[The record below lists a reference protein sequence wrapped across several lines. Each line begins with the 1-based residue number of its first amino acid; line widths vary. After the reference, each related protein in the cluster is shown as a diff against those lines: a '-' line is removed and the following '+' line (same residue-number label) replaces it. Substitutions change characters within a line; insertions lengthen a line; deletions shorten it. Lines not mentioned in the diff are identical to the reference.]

1 MEELIGFSRAVRV
14 GNIISVAGTAA
25 IAPNGSTACPD
36 DVYGQAKCCF
46 GIMKTAI
53 EEAGGRLEDVIRARI
68 MLKDISRWEEAAKAS
83 GGDLAKE
90 AAAVLEA
97 WDRKAEADSRG
108 MVLFS
113 LWALEMD
120 ERLGVVPQ
128 RGRPSAFAKPW
139 DPKDPLATPSR
150 LADPAAAVEVLVKIA
165 AQVKSIFGSVDVPF
179 GDAARFRRGGFDF
192 PPNGGPG
199 RIGFFR
205 AVEYSFSNR
214 DKKFLA
220 NGGDSYVCAVEFS
233 SPVRA
238 KAVLGYGNASQPGSP
253 HNGDQMTLV
262 SRKEMRPVW
271 RTRQDVEAHLEFRIE
286 IK

>member
-25 IAPNGSTACPD
+25 IAPDGSTACPD
-36 DVYGQAKCCF
+36 DVYGQTKCCF
-46 GIMKTAI
+46 GIMKIAI
-53 EEAGGRLEDVIRARI
+53 EEAGGRLEDVIRTRI

-128 RGRPSAFAKPW
+128 PGQPSAFAKPW
-139 DPKDPLATPSR
+139 DPKDPLATPSG
-150 LADPAAAVEVLVKIA
+150 LADPATAVEVLVKIA

-192 PPNGGPG
+192 PPNGG
-199 RIGFFR
+199 
-205 AVEYSFSNR
+205 
-214 DKKFLA
+214 
-220 NGGDSYVCAVEFS
+220 DSYVCAVEFS

-253 HNGDQMTLV
+253 HNGDQMALV
-262 SRKEMRPVW
+262 SSKEMRPVW